1 MFNNPYKYTATPEQ
15 DVEYEP
21 SVTIPNLS
29 MSLNEILRRYTVG
42 EPIPREI
49 MGTPSY
55 NYGNLSPMSKKGV
68 GLEDWSDLKKAN
80 TEVIGRT
87 LERAKRESR
96 KDDAQVE
103 PPKSDQPPTATP
115 ENSGK

>member
-1 MFNNPYKYTATPEQ
+1 MQFNRPYNYTPTPDQ
-15 DVEYEP
+15 DVEFEP
-21 SVTIPNLS
+21 SQTIPNLS

-55 NYGNLSPMSKKGV
+55 NYGSLSPMSKKGV

-80 TEVIGRT
+80 SEVIGQT
-87 LERAKRESR
+87 LERARRESR
-96 KDDAQVE
+96 KDDAKEE
-103 PPKSDQPPTATP
+103 PQKSEQPPTATP
-115 ENSGK
+115 ET